1 CCLPERVRLGLGFEV
16 HLDRASDSFDVIYG
30 QGHNVGLTMSTQP
43 HTVTKAEI
51 PGHVLYTVGT
61 CVLIIGSIGIIG
73 NLLVLYAFYS
83 NKKLRTPQNY
93 FIMNL
98 AVSDFLMSATQAP
111 MCFVNS
117 LHREWIL
124 GDIGCNLYAFCG
136 ALFGI
141 TSMMTLLAI
150 SVDRY
155 LVITKPLQSIQWTS
169 KRRTVQIIALVWL
182 YSLGW
187 SVAPLL
193 GWSSYVPEGL
203 MISCTWDYVTYSP
216 ANRSYTMIL
225 CCCVF
230 FIPLVIIFHCYLSMF
245 LAIRRTGRDVE
256 KLGSCS
262 RKSYLSQSMKNEWKL
277 AKIAFVVII
286 VFVLSWSPYACV
298 TLIAWAGRGNSLTPY
313 SKSVPAVIAKASA
326 VYNPIIYAIIH
337 PRYRYS
343 KYIGMC
349 ITVHA
354 NVDLLHVTNYPHSF
368 SLTLCTACS
377 CADQAMMGSQWKTIH
392 RAVPCLRFLIRISK
406 NDLLRGSINESS
418 FRTSLCSHHS
428 LAGRTK
434 STCVSSVS
442 TGEATWSNVEL
453 NPVEP
458 AQEKLKPRRS
468 HSFST
473 GVRQEKRD
481 LLPKTCSCD
490 AATAPKVS
498 LSSSSLEKVLG
509 QPALPSPSAALM
521 TSSLRATSLPG
532 LAHPWSSLKLLRNFY
547 PKFVKRKLSVVTRQP
562 SHLSLSKPAQ
572 AWKQAFFQIV
582 LQEMSSGR
590 SGSRTEWHWSRRPPD
605 LVPLMLCSGQRWEAL
620 RDCSVYQP
628 QQ

>member
-1 CCLPERVRLGLGFEV
+1 MG
-16 HLDRASDSFDVIYG
+16 
-30 QGHNVGLTMSTQP
+30 TQP

-51 PGHVLYTVGT
+51 PDHVLYTVGT

-98 AVSDFLMSATQAP
+98 AVSDFLMSASQAP

-124 GDIGCNLYAFCG
+124 GDIGCDLYAFCG

-155 LVITKPLQSIQWTS
+155 LVITKPLRSIQWTS
-169 KRRTVQIIALVWL
+169 KQRTVQIIAVVWL
-182 YSLGW
+182 YSLAW
-187 SVAPLL
+187 SVAPLF

-230 FIPLVIIFHCYLSMF
+230 FIPLIIIFHCYLFMF
-245 LAIRRTGRDVE
+245 LAIRRTGRDVQ

-277 AKIAFVVII
+277 AKIAFVVIV

-298 TLIAWAGRGNSLTPY
+298 TLIAWAGRGNTLTPY

-326 VYNPIIYAIIH
+326 IYNPIIYAIIH
-337 PRYRYS
+337 PRYR
-343 KYIGMC
+343 
-349 ITVHA
+349 
-354 NVDLLHVTNYPHSF
+354 
-368 SLTLCTACS
+368 
-377 CADQAMMGSQWKTIH
+377 KTIH
-392 RAVPCLRFLIRISK
+392 NAVPCLRFLIRISK

-418 FRTSLCSHHS
+418 FRTSLSSHQS

-442 TGEATWSNVEL
+442 TGEATTDYTMMHDSINSDDFVNYKIPRLSLEYETWSDVEL
-453 NPVEP
+453 DPVQP
-458 AQEKLKPRRS
+458 THKKLQPRRS

-473 GVRQEKRD
+473 SLRQEKRD

-490 AATAPKVS
+490 AATAEKVS
-498 LSSSSLEKVLG
+498 LSSSCLEKVLG
-509 QPALPSPSAALM
+509 WSVLHSPSATLV
-521 TSSLRATSLPG
+521 TGSLRTASLPVG
-532 LAHPWSSLKLLRNFY
+532 LNSSSISRGGDSDTSQMATQESQVNGVLGSIISSKVPRIIIIPTSETNLFQEELEEEETELFHFHDKKGNLLDLEGLNSSTEFLEAVE
-547 PKFVKRKLSVVTRQP
+547 KFLS
-562 SHLSLSKPAQ
+562 
-572 AWKQAFFQIV
+572 
-582 LQEMSSGR
+582 
-590 SGSRTEWHWSRRPPD
+590 
-605 LVPLMLCSGQRWEAL
+605 
-620 RDCSVYQP
+620 
-628 QQ
+628 

>member
-1 CCLPERVRLGLGFEV
+1 GLNMG
-16 HLDRASDSFDVIYG
+16 
-30 QGHNVGLTMSTQP
+30 TQA
-43 HTVTKAEI
+43 HTVTKAEVPDI
-51 PGHVLYTVGT
+51 VLYTVGT

-98 AVSDFLMSATQAP
+98 AVSDFLMSASQAP

-117 LHREWIL
+117 LHRKWIL
-124 GDIGCNLYAFCG
+124 GDIGCDLYAFCG

-169 KRRTVQIIALVWL
+169 KKRTMQIVAVVWL

-187 SVAPLL
+187 SVAPLF

-230 FIPLVIIFHCYLSMF
+230 FIPLVIILHCYLFMF
-245 LAIRRTGRDVE
+245 LAIRRTGRDVQ

-298 TLIAWAGRGNSLTPY
+298 TLIAWAGQGNILTPY
-313 SKSVPAVIAKASA
+313 SKSVPAIIAKASA
-326 VYNPIIYAIIH
+326 IYNPIIYAIIH
-337 PRYRYS
+337 PRYR
-343 KYIGMC
+343 
-349 ITVHA
+349 
-354 NVDLLHVTNYPHSF
+354 
-368 SLTLCTACS
+368 
-377 CADQAMMGSQWKTIH
+377 KTIH
-392 RAVPCLRFLIRISK
+392 NAVPCLRFLIRISK
-406 NDLLRGSINESS
+406 NDVLRSSINESS
-418 FRTSLCSHHS
+418 FRTSLSSHQS
-428 LAGRTK
+428 LADRTK
-434 STCVSSVS
+434 SICVSSVS
-442 TGEATWSNVEL
+442 TGEATWSGIEL
-453 NPVEP
+453 DP
-458 AQEKLKPRRS
+458 AAHKKLQPRRS

-473 GVRQEKRD
+473 SLRQEKRD
-481 LLPKTCSCD
+481 LLP
-490 AATAPKVS
+490 
-498 LSSSSLEKVLG
+498 
-509 QPALPSPSAALM
+509 
-521 TSSLRATSLPG
+521 
-532 LAHPWSSLKLLRNFY
+532 
-547 PKFVKRKLSVVTRQP
+547 
-562 SHLSLSKPAQ
+562 
-572 AWKQAFFQIV
+572 
-582 LQEMSSGR
+582 
-590 SGSRTEWHWSRRPPD
+590 
-605 LVPLMLCSGQRWEAL
+605 
-620 RDCSVYQP
+620 
-628 QQ
+628 

>member
-1 CCLPERVRLGLGFEV
+1 MG
-16 HLDRASDSFDVIYG
+16 
-30 QGHNVGLTMSTQP
+30 TQP
-43 HTVTKAEI
+43 HAVTKTEV
-51 PGHVLYTVGT
+51 PDHVLYTVGT

-98 AVSDFLMSATQAP
+98 AASDFLMSASQAP

-117 LHREWIL
+117 LHGEWIL
-124 GDIGCNLYAFCG
+124 GDIGCDLYAFCG

-155 LVITKPLQSIQWTS
+155 LVITKPLRSIQWTS
-169 KRRTVQIIALVWL
+169 KKRTIQVIAVVWL

-203 MISCTWDYVTYSP
+203 MISCTWDYVTYSA

-230 FIPLVIIFHCYLSMF
+230 FIPLIIIFHCYLFMF
-245 LAIRRTGRDVE
+245 LAIRRTGRDVQ

-277 AKIAFVVII
+277 AKIAFVVIV

-298 TLIAWAGRGNSLTPY
+298 TLIAWAGRGNTLTPY

-326 VYNPIIYAIIH
+326 IYNPIIYAIIH
-337 PRYRYS
+337 PRYR
-343 KYIGMC
+343 
-349 ITVHA
+349 
-354 NVDLLHVTNYPHSF
+354 
-368 SLTLCTACS
+368 
-377 CADQAMMGSQWKTIH
+377 KTIH
-392 RAVPCLRFLIRISK
+392 NAVPCLRFLIRISK

-418 FRTSLCSHHS
+418 FRTSLSSHQS

-442 TGEATWSNVEL
+442 TGEATTDYTMMPESINCDDFINCKIHRLSLQYETWSDVEL
-453 NPVEP
+453 DPVEP
-458 AQEKLKPRRS
+458 AHKKLQPRRS

-473 GVRQEKRD
+473 SVRQEKRD
-481 LLPKTCSCD
+481 LIPKTCSCD
-490 AATAPKVS
+490 AATAEKVS
-498 LSSSSLEKVLG
+498 LSSGSLEKVLG
-509 QPALPSPSAALM
+509 RSVLRSPPAMLV
-521 TSSLRATSLPG
+521 TSSLKAASLPVG
-532 LAHPWSSLKLLRNFY
+532 LNSNGVSRAGDSDASQMATQESQVDGVLGSIISNTVPRIIIIPTSETNLFQEELEEEETELFHFHDKKGNLLDLEGLSSSTEFLEAVE
-547 PKFVKRKLSVVTRQP
+547 KFLS
-562 SHLSLSKPAQ
+562 
-572 AWKQAFFQIV
+572 
-582 LQEMSSGR
+582 
-590 SGSRTEWHWSRRPPD
+590 
-605 LVPLMLCSGQRWEAL
+605 
-620 RDCSVYQP
+620 
-628 QQ
+628 

>member
-1 CCLPERVRLGLGFEV
+1 GLNMG
-16 HLDRASDSFDVIYG
+16 
-30 QGHNVGLTMSTQP
+30 TQAYS
-43 HTVTKAEI
+43 VTGANI
-51 PGHVLYTVGT
+51 PDHVLYTVGT

-98 AVSDFLMSATQAP
+98 AVSDFLMSASQAP

-124 GDIGCNLYAFCG
+124 GDIGCDLYAFCG

-169 KRRTVQIIALVWL
+169 KKRTIQVIAVVWL

-187 SVAPLL
+187 SVAPLF

-230 FIPLVIIFHCYLSMF
+230 FIPLIIIFHCYLSMF
-245 LAIRRTGRDVE
+245 LAIRRTGRDVQ

-262 RKSYLSQSMKNEWKL
+262 RKSCLSQSMKNEWKL

-298 TLIAWAGRGNSLTPY
+298 TMIAWAGRGNTLTPY
-313 SKSVPAVIAKASA
+313 SKSVPAIIAKASA
-326 VYNPIIYAIIH
+326 IYNPIIYAIIH
-337 PRYRYS
+337 PRYR
-343 KYIGMC
+343 
-349 ITVHA
+349 
-354 NVDLLHVTNYPHSF
+354 
-368 SLTLCTACS
+368 
-377 CADQAMMGSQWKTIH
+377 KTIH
-392 RAVPCLRFLIRISK
+392 NAVPCLRFLIRISK
-406 NDLLRGSINESS
+406 NDLLRGSVTESS
-418 FRTSLCSHHS
+418 FRTSLSSHQS

-434 STCVSSVS
+434 STRVSSVS
-442 TGEATWSNVEL
+442 AGEATWSNTETDHVK
-453 NPVEP
+453 P
-458 AQEKLKPRRS
+458 AHKKLQPRRS

-473 GVRQEKRD
+473 SLRQEKGD
-481 LLPKTCSCD
+481 LLP
-490 AATAPKVS
+490 
-498 LSSSSLEKVLG
+498 
-509 QPALPSPSAALM
+509 
-521 TSSLRATSLPG
+521 
-532 LAHPWSSLKLLRNFY
+532 
-547 PKFVKRKLSVVTRQP
+547 
-562 SHLSLSKPAQ
+562 
-572 AWKQAFFQIV
+572 
-582 LQEMSSGR
+582 
-590 SGSRTEWHWSRRPPD
+590 
-605 LVPLMLCSGQRWEAL
+605 
-620 RDCSVYQP
+620 
-628 QQ
+628 

>member
-1 CCLPERVRLGLGFEV
+1 MLSAQPKKMSCVSSALRCQPGERGWKLKMVYLVQQSLAKQA
-16 HLDRASDSFDVIYG
+16 L
-30 QGHNVGLTMSTQP
+30 NMSTQP
-43 HTVTKAEI
+43 HTVTKEEI

-98 AVSDFLMSATQAP
+98 AVSDFLMSASQAP

-169 KRRTVQIIALVWL
+169 KRRTVQIIAVVWL

-245 LAIRRTGRDVE
+245 LAIRRTGRDVQ

-298 TLIAWAGRGNSLTPY
+298 TLIAWAG
-313 SKSVPAVIAKASA
+313 
-326 VYNPIIYAIIH
+326 
-337 PRYRYS
+337 
-343 KYIGMC
+343 
-349 ITVHA
+349 
-354 NVDLLHVTNYPHSF
+354 
-368 SLTLCTACS
+368 
-377 CADQAMMGSQWKTIH
+377 KTIH
-392 RAVPCLRFLIRISK
+392 KAVPCLRFLIRISK

-418 FRTSLCSHHS
+418 FRTSLSSHHS

-453 NPVEP
+453 DPVEP
-458 AQEKLKPRRS
+458 DHEKLKPRRS

-473 GVRQEKRD
+473 SLRQDKRD

-490 AATAPKVS
+490 EAFAEKVS
-498 LSSSSLEKVLG
+498 LSSSCLEKVLG
-509 QPALPSPSAALM
+509 QPVKPSPSAALV
-521 TSSLRATSLPG
+521 TSSLRATSLPVG
-532 LAHPWSSLKLLRNFY
+532 LNSSSVSRGDSSTSHMATQGSQVNGVLDSVISNAVPRIIIIPTSETNLFREELEEEETELFHFHDKKGNLLDLEGLSSSMEFLEAVE
-547 PKFVKRKLSVVTRQP
+547 KFLS
-562 SHLSLSKPAQ
+562 
-572 AWKQAFFQIV
+572 
-582 LQEMSSGR
+582 
-590 SGSRTEWHWSRRPPD
+590 
-605 LVPLMLCSGQRWEAL
+605 
-620 RDCSVYQP
+620 
-628 QQ
+628 

>member
-1 CCLPERVRLGLGFEV
+1 MG
-16 HLDRASDSFDVIYG
+16 
-30 QGHNVGLTMSTQP
+30 TQP
-43 HTVTKAEI
+43 YSVTKAEI
-51 PGHVLYTVGT
+51 PDHVLYTVGT

-73 NLLVLYAFYS
+73 NLLVLYTFYS

-98 AVSDFLMSATQAP
+98 AVSDFLMSASQAP

-117 LHREWIL
+117 LHKEWIL
-124 GDIGCNLYAFCG
+124 GDIGCELYAFCG

-155 LVITKPLQSIQWTS
+155 LVITKPLRSIQWTS
-169 KRRTVQIIALVWL
+169 KKRTMQIIAIVWL

-187 SVAPLL
+187 SVAPLF

-230 FIPLVIIFHCYLSMF
+230 FIPLIIIFHCYLFMF
-245 LAIRRTGRDVE
+245 LAIRRTGRDVQ

-298 TLIAWAGRGNSLTPY
+298 TLIAWAGRGNTLTPY

-326 VYNPIIYAIIH
+326 IYNPIIYAIIH
-337 PRYRYS
+337 PRYR
-343 KYIGMC
+343 
-349 ITVHA
+349 
-354 NVDLLHVTNYPHSF
+354 
-368 SLTLCTACS
+368 
-377 CADQAMMGSQWKTIH
+377 KTIH
-392 RAVPCLRFLIRISK
+392 NAVPCLRFLIRLSK

-418 FRTSLCSHHS
+418 FRTSLSSHQS

-442 TGEATWSNVEL
+442 TGEATWSDVEL
-453 NPVEP
+453 DPVEP
-458 AQEKLKPRRS
+458 AHKKLQPRRS

-473 GVRQEKRD
+473 NMRQEKRD
-481 LLPKTCSCD
+481 LLPKTWGCN
-490 AATAPKVS
+490 AATAKKVS
-498 LSSSSLEKVLG
+498 LSSSCLEKVLV
-509 QPALPSPSAALM
+509 QSALHSPPATRV
-521 TSSLRATSLPG
+521 TSSPKAASLPVG
-532 LAHPWSSLKLLRNFY
+532 LNSSSVSKGGDSDTSQMATLESQVNGILGSIASNMVPRIIIIPTSETNLFREELEEEENELFHFHDKKGNLLDLEGLSSSTEFLEAVE
-547 PKFVKRKLSVVTRQP
+547 KFLS
-562 SHLSLSKPAQ
+562 
-572 AWKQAFFQIV
+572 
-582 LQEMSSGR
+582 
-590 SGSRTEWHWSRRPPD
+590 
-605 LVPLMLCSGQRWEAL
+605 
-620 RDCSVYQP
+620 
-628 QQ
+628 

>member
-1 CCLPERVRLGLGFEV
+1 GLNMG
-16 HLDRASDSFDVIYG
+16 
-30 QGHNVGLTMSTQP
+30 TQP

-51 PGHVLYTVGT
+51 PDHVLYTVGT
-61 CVLIIGSIGIIG
+61 CVLVIGSIGVIG

-93 FIMNL
+93 FIINL
-98 AVSDFLMSATQAP
+98 AVSDFLMSASQAP
-111 MCFVNS
+111 VCFVNS

-124 GDIGCNLYAFCG
+124 GDIGCDLYAFCG
-136 ALFGI
+136 AVFGI

-155 LVITKPLQSIQWTS
+155 LVITKPLRSIQWTS
-169 KRRTVQIIALVWL
+169 KKRTMQIIAVVWL

-230 FIPLVIIFHCYLSMF
+230 FIPLIIIFHCYLFMF

-262 RKSYLSQSMKNEWKL
+262 RKSYLSQSVKNEWKL

-298 TLIAWAGRGNSLTPY
+298 TLIAWAGRGNTLTPY

-326 VYNPIIYAIIH
+326 IYNPIIYAIIH
-337 PRYRYS
+337 PRYR
-343 KYIGMC
+343 
-349 ITVHA
+349 
-354 NVDLLHVTNYPHSF
+354 
-368 SLTLCTACS
+368 
-377 CADQAMMGSQWKTIH
+377 KTIH
-392 RAVPCLRFLIRISK
+392 NAVPCLRFLIRVSK

-418 FRTSLCSHHS
+418 FRTSLSSHQS

-442 TGEATWSNVEL
+442 TGEATWSDVEL
-453 NPVEP
+453 DPVEP
-458 AQEKLKPRRS
+458 AHKKLQPRRS

-473 GVRQEKRD
+473 SARQGKRD
-481 LLPKTCSCD
+481 LLP
-490 AATAPKVS
+490 
-498 LSSSSLEKVLG
+498 
-509 QPALPSPSAALM
+509 
-521 TSSLRATSLPG
+521 
-532 LAHPWSSLKLLRNFY
+532 
-547 PKFVKRKLSVVTRQP
+547 
-562 SHLSLSKPAQ
+562 
-572 AWKQAFFQIV
+572 
-582 LQEMSSGR
+582 
-590 SGSRTEWHWSRRPPD
+590 
-605 LVPLMLCSGQRWEAL
+605 
-620 RDCSVYQP
+620 
-628 QQ
+628 

>member
-1 CCLPERVRLGLGFEV
+1 MMPTSFCEGL
-16 HLDRASDSFDVIYG
+16 
-30 QGHNVGLTMSTQP
+30 NMSTQA
-43 HTVTKAEI
+43 HTLTKAEI
-51 PGHVLYTVGT
+51 PSHVLYTVGT

-83 NKKLRTPQNY
+83 NKKLRTSQNY

-98 AVSDFLMSATQAP
+98 AVSDFLMSASQAP
-111 MCFVNS
+111 ICFVNS

-169 KRRTVQIIALVWL
+169 KRRTMQIIAAVWL

-230 FIPLVIIFHCYLSMF
+230 FIPLVIIFYCYLSMF
-245 LAIRRTGRDVE
+245 LAIRRTGRDVQ

-262 RKSYLSQSMKNEWKL
+262 RKSYLSQSIKNEWKL

-298 TLIAWAGRGNSLTPY
+298 TLIAWAGRGNILTPY
-313 SKSVPAVIAKASA
+313 AKSVPAVIAKSSA
-326 VYNPIIYAIIH
+326 IYNPIIYAIIH
-337 PRYRYS
+337 PRYR
-343 KYIGMC
+343 
-349 ITVHA
+349 
-354 NVDLLHVTNYPHSF
+354 
-368 SLTLCTACS
+368 
-377 CADQAMMGSQWKTIH
+377 KTIH
-392 RAVPCLRFLIRISK
+392 KAVPCLRFLIRISK

-442 TGEATWSNVEL
+442 TGEAIWSNVEL
-453 NPVEP
+453 DPVEP

-473 GVRQEKRD
+473 SLRQEKRD

-490 AATAPKVS
+490 AVTAQKVS
-498 LSSSSLEKVLG
+498 LSSSCLEKVLG
-509 QPALPSPSAALM
+509 QPVLPGPSAALK
-521 TSSLRATSLPG
+521 TSSLRATSLPVRLNSSSVTSGDSSTSHMAPQGSQVNGVVDSLISNAVPRIIIIPTSETNLFREELEEEETELFQFHDKKGNLLDLEG
-532 LAHPWSSLKLLRNFY
+532 LSSSMEFLEAVE
-547 PKFVKRKLSVVTRQP
+547 KFLS
-562 SHLSLSKPAQ
+562 
-572 AWKQAFFQIV
+572 
-582 LQEMSSGR
+582 
-590 SGSRTEWHWSRRPPD
+590 
-605 LVPLMLCSGQRWEAL
+605 
-620 RDCSVYQP
+620 
-628 QQ
+628 